1 MYQAESLF
9 IKLNIPERNNI
20 MAGISLTAS
29 QRSSL
34 LSLQNTESLSSR
46 TQGRLSTGRA
56 VNSVVDDAVKYFKSK
71 GLSDRASDFDLRKD
85 GIDQGISTI
94 NSALQAVEA
103 IDKLVKQM
111 KGVVEAAK
119 SQTTAERTAST
130 TQFKEI
136 GKQISLLV
144 EDASYGGLN
153 LINSTNSKLDVA
165 FGIRTQSRLVVSGID
180 LNSTGATNALFG
192 VTDSFSANGALG
204 ASALGLS
211 AGGFTIFGVNNSNV
225 GAAAAITLALDKGIS
240 NLRAQAATLGGN
252 VAILQTRLDFT
263 NNYVNEMEAGSDK
276 MTLADLNEEGANLIA
291 LQTRQQL
298 GIQAL
303 SIAGKQQ
310 QAVLSLIQ

>member
-1 MYQAESLF
+1 
-9 IKLNIPERNNI
+9 
-20 MAGISLTAS
+20 MAGISLTSS

-34 LSLQNTESLSSR
+34 LSLQNTEALSSR
-46 TQGRLSTGRA
+46 TQGRLSSGRS

-71 GLSDRASDFDLRKD
+71 GLSDRASDFDIRKD

-94 NSALQAVEA
+94 KTALQAVEA

-119 SQTTAERTAST
+119 AQTTAERKAST
-130 TQFKEI
+130 IQFKEI

-144 EDASYGGLN
+144 EDASYSGLN
-153 LINSTNSKLDVA
+153 LLNSTNSKLDVS
-165 FGIRTQSRLVVSGID
+165 FGIRTQSQLTVKGID
-180 LNSTGATNALFG
+180 LNSSTAKNALFG
-192 VTDSFSANGALG
+192 VADAFKTDGTLSTSPF
-204 ASALGLS
+204 GLS
-211 AGGFTIFGVNNSNV
+211 AGGFTIFGLNNSGV
-225 GAAAAITLALDKGIS
+225 GLASKATIALDKGVS

-263 NNYVNEMEAGSDK
+263 KNYVNELEAGSDK
-276 MTLADLNEEGANLIA
+276 MTLADLNEEGANLMA

-298 GIQAL
+298 GIQSL

-310 QAVLSLIQ
+310 QAILTLIQ

>member
-1 MYQAESLF
+1 
-9 IKLNIPERNNI
+9 

-34 LSLQNTESLSSR
+34 LSLQATEALSSR
-46 TQGRLSTGRA
+46 TQSRLSSGRS

-71 GLSDRASDFDLRKD
+71 GLSDRASDFDIRKD

-94 NSALQAVEA
+94 KTALQAIEA

-119 SQTTAERTAST
+119 AQTTSERQAST
-130 TQFKEI
+130 IQFKEI
-136 GKQISLLV
+136 GKQIALLV

-153 LINSTNSKLDVA
+153 LINSTNSKLDVS
-165 FGIRTQSRLVVSGID
+165 FGIRTQSQLTVKGID
-180 LNSTGATNALFG
+180 LNSSIATNALFG
-192 VTDSFSANGALG
+192 VADVFDATGILQS
-204 ASALGLS
+204 SALGLS
-211 AGGFTIFGVNNSNV
+211 AGGFTIFGAANSAV
-225 GAAAAITLALDKGIS
+225 GLASKVTIALDKGVS
-240 NLRAQAATLGGN
+240 NLRAQSATLGGN

-263 NNYVNEMEAGSDK
+263 KNYVNELEAGSDK

-298 GIQAL
+298 GIQSL

-310 QAVLSLIQ
+310 QAILTLIQ